1 MIEIVFTKDEK
12 GNYRGFSCHGHAG
25 AGAYG
30 EDIVCAAV
38 SALTINAVNS
48 LQLLAHAELDLETD
62 EEEGLIRVD
71 LASAPDASSLLLLD
85 SLHLGLSSIQ
95 KDHADTMHIR
105 YEEV

>member
-38 SALTINAVNS
+38 SALTMLGFAP
-48 LQLLAHAELDLETD
+48 A
-62 EEEGLIRVD
+62 
-71 LASAPDASSLLLLD
+71 ASAKAVDKILQELPEAKVE
-85 SLHLGLSSIQ
+85 Q
-95 KDHADTMHIR
+95 VIR
-105 YEEV
+105 AALKML